1 MSPVWRRWDH
11 HDKGGTDPDSS
22 VGEPLDMMTDM
33 NPRLRSAL
41 GEHLVVV
48 LVVAM
53 IIVGSLAAVPSLM
66 AQTADTQTQVQNRMN
81 LPLTMAAELD
91 GTP

>member
-1 MSPVWRRWDH
+1 
-11 HDKGGTDPDSS
+11 
-22 VGEPLDMMTDM
+22 MMADM
-33 NPRLRSAL
+33 NPRLRTAL
-41 GEHLVVV
+41 GEHLVVL

-66 AQTADTQTQVQNRMN
+66 AQTADTQTQVQYRMN
-81 LPLTMAAELD
+81 VPLTMAAELD